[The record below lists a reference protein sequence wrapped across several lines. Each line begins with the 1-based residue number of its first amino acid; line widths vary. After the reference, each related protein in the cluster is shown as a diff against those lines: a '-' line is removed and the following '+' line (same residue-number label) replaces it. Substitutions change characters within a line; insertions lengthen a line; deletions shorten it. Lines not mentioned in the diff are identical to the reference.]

1 MKKNESE
8 TFEQRFKFLEELSKE
23 LNDGLV
29 SVDQLVPKMKQA
41 SDAIRVCKEVLKNT
55 KLELVEVEREFEE
68 LMTDEEGK

>member
-23 LNDGLV
+23 LNDGAV

-41 SDAIRVCKEVLKNT
+41 SEAIRICKDVLKNT
-55 KLELVEVEREFEE
+55 KVELIEVEKEFEE
-68 LMTDEEGK
+68 LMTEDD